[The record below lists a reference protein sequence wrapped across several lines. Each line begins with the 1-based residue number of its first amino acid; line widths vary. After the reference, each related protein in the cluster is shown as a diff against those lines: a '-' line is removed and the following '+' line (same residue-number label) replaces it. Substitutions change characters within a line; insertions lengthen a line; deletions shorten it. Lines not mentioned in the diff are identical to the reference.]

1 MVMMMTLVV
10 KVIVGDVD
18 ECWQWWRGVKPVD
31 LPFYVLLLV
40 LRLNNLT
47 PIFWEK
53 CNLNSSG
60 RGFGGGCL
68 GPSKLMLTCYVCEQP
83 IKRIKILKIIIR
95 RCDKL
100 LFMSTEADDDLG
112 AVALP
117 NIASGRASL
126 WNKTRK
132 VKMILFVSFH
142 TFLFRRLP
150 MCGKTT
156 ERMLTGS

>member
-1 MVMMMTLVV
+1 M
-10 KVIVGDVD
+10 
-18 ECWQWWRGVKPVD
+18 
-31 LPFYVLLLV
+31 
-40 LRLNNLT
+40 
-47 PIFWEK
+47 
-53 CNLNSSG
+53 
-60 RGFGGGCL
+60 
-68 GPSKLMLTCYVCEQP
+68 
-83 IKRIKILKIIIR
+83 
-95 RCDKL
+95 

>member
-1 MVMMMTLVV
+1 
-10 KVIVGDVD
+10 
-18 ECWQWWRGVKPVD
+18 
-31 LPFYVLLLV
+31 
-40 LRLNNLT
+40 
-47 PIFWEK
+47 
-53 CNLNSSG
+53 
-60 RGFGGGCL
+60 
-68 GPSKLMLTCYVCEQP
+68 
-83 IKRIKILKIIIR
+83 
-95 RCDKL
+95 
-100 LFMSTEADDDLG
+100 MSTEADDDLG

-142 TFLFRRLP
+142 KFLFRRLP